1 MSADAWSEVE
11 TLAVAVRAVLGPD
24 LVGLYVHGSL
34 VTGAFVPGKSD
45 LDLLAV
51 LRRELDDREAHELE
65 AVFGSRPSARTTD
78 IDFRAVT
85 EFVAAT
91 PSASGWAPTLALE
104 VEVHPGSDRPVRP
117 RRGPVDEPDL
127 VIELAQVRET
137 SRALVGPVA
146 GDVIG
151 PVPDELVL
159 AVADGHLARWQRVP
173 FEPDVAELMVFT
185 ACRAWRFAATGE
197 HVSKVD
203 AATWVVQQRPDLT
216 VVDQALALRRGDQG
230 IISPDA
236 VGQLLG
242 AARAAIARRAP

>member
-1 MSADAWSEVE
+1 
-11 TLAVAVRAVLGPD
+11 
-24 LVGLYVHGSL
+24 

-65 AVFGSRPSARTTD
+65 ALFKSRPSARTTD

-85 EFVAAT
+85 EFVAAS
-91 PSASGWAPTLALE
+91 PSASGWAPTLAWE
-104 VEVHPGSDRPVRP
+104 VEARPRSDSPLRL

-137 SRALVGPVA
+137 SRALMGPA
-146 GDVIG
+146 ARDVIG
-151 PVPDELVL
+151 PVPDELIL
-159 AVADGHLARWQRVP
+159 AVADGHLARWQRLP
-173 FEPDVAELMVFT
+173 FDSEVAELMVFT

-216 VVDQALALRRGDQG
+216 AVETALALRRGDQG
-230 IISPDA
+230 IIPQEGVAAEPAVRHHLGGRPERADA
-236 VGQLLG
+236 RHPVEHG
-242 AARAAIARRAP
+242 ARAPSSPTC

>member
-11 TLAVAVRAVLGPD
+11 ALAAGVRSALPAA
-24 LVGLYVHGSL
+24 LVGLYLHGSL
-34 VTGAFVPGKSD
+34 VTGGFVPGKSD

-51 LRRELDDREAHELE
+51 VRRELDDQEAHELE
-65 AVFGSRPSARTTD
+65 AVFASTSARTTD

-85 EFVAAT
+85 ESVAAT

-104 VEVHPGSDRPVRP
+104 VEVRPASDRPVRP
-117 RRGPVDEPDL
+117 RQGPVDEPDL

-137 SRALVGPVA
+137 SRALVGPA
-146 GDVIG
+146 APDVIG

-173 FEPDVAELMVFT
+173 FNSAVAELMVFT
-185 ACRAWRFAATGE
+185 ACRAWRFAVTGE
-197 HVSKVD
+197 HASKVD
-203 AATWVVQQRPDLT
+203 AATWAIEHCPDLT
-216 VVDQALALRRGDQG
+216 VVEEALALRRGDEG
-230 IISPDA
+230 IISPDS

-242 AARAAIARRAP
+242 TARDAIARRAS